1 MRLFL
6 VDSSIYIF
14 KSWYGYDSGLQ
25 NDKAEPNNALVGFT
39 DFVYRL
45 LTEQAPSRI
54 VFAFDES
61 LSKGARKEIY
71 PDYKANRPPAPEE
84 LKRQFR
90 WCQQWLEAIGLS
102 WVASQEWEA
111 DDLIGSLA
119 RWHKKP
125 GVPVAILTADK
136 DLMQL
141 IGDNDIWW
149 SYLDNRKLDH
159 KAIQKKMGVAPE
171 QIAEWLA
178 LTGDKVDNIPGIPLV
193 GPKTATNLLKKF
205 GSIKNLRSRLSEV
218 GEMKIRYALRVQQS
232 LEEYESILDV
242 SPLLTEINRDIPSMQ
257 QVDVFRQP
265 VNRELL
271 SELLASHN
279 LGEAR
284 SRRWIQLADNTIC
297 PD

>member
-14 KSWYGYDSGLQ
+14 KAWYGYDGRLHNNQ
-25 NDKAEPNNALVGFT
+25 QQPNNAFIGFT

-45 LTEQAPSRI
+45 FTEQAPTRV

-61 LSKGARKEIY
+61 LSKGARKTIY
-71 PDYKANRPPAPEE
+71 PEYKANRPPAPEE

-90 WCQQWLEAIGLS
+90 WCQQWLQAIGIS

-119 RWHKKP
+119 HWHKSS

-141 IGDNDIWW
+141 IGDNDLWW
-149 SYLDNRKLDH
+149 SYLDDRKLDQR
-159 KAIQKKMGVAPE
+159 AIQKKLGVAPA

-205 GSIKNLRSRLSEV
+205 GTIASLRSRLDEV
-218 GEMKIRYALRVQQS
+218 GKMKIRYAVRIQES
-232 LEEYESILDV
+232 LQENESILDI
-242 SPLLTEINRDIPSMQ
+242 SPQLTQINCEIEAMKSVN
-257 QVDVFRQP
+257 VFRQSIDFDT
-265 VNRELL
+265 VERML
-271 SELLASHN
+271 SEHQFGDARGQRWRRLLEKTA
-279 LGEAR
+279 A
-284 SRRWIQLADNTIC
+284 A
-297 PD
+297 

>member
-14 KSWYGYDSGLQ
+14 KSWYGYPDSLLNTRQ
-25 NDKAEPNNALVGFT
+25 QPNNALVGFT

-45 LTEQAPSRI
+45 LSEQAPSRI

-61 LSKGARKEIY
+61 LSKGARKQIY
-71 PDYKANRPPAPEE
+71 PEYKANRPSAPEE

-90 WCQQWLEAIGLS
+90 WCQQWLQALGIS
-102 WVASQEWEA
+102 WVASQHWEA

-119 RWHKKP
+119 HWHKAP
-125 GVPVAILTADK
+125 GVAVAILTADK

-141 IGDNDIWW
+141 IGDNDTWW
-149 SYLDNRKLDH
+149 SYLDDRKLD
-159 KAIQKKMGVAPE
+159 KRAIQKKCGVAPG

-205 GSIKNLRSRLSEV
+205 GSIDNLRSQLHEV
-218 GEMKIRYALRVQQS
+218 GNMKIRYAQRVQQS
-232 LEEYESILDV
+232 LQENESILDV
-242 SPLLTEINRDIPSMQ
+242 SPLLTRINCDIEEMKQVNVFRQSINRD
-257 QVDVFRQP
+257 VLA
-265 VNRELL
+265 ELL
-271 SELLASHN
+271 ESHN
-279 LGEAR
+279 LGAAR
-284 SRRWIQLADNTIC
+284 TRRWLALADQGE
-297 PD
+297 